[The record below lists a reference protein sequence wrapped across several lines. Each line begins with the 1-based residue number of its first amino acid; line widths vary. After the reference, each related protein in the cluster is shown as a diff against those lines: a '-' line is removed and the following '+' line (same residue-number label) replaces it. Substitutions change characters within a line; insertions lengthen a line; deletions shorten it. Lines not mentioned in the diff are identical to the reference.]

1 MSSTTIGLVHPG
13 EMGAALGAALRAVG
27 HDVTWASAGRS
38 DATSERAR
46 EADLRDVESVGE
58 LANEAALIV
67 SVCPPHAA
75 LEVARLFSGFE
86 GAYVDANAISPET
99 TRRVGAALSRYV
111 DGGVIGP
118 PPRGPG
124 TTRLYLSGADAQEV
138 AELFTGTVVDACVLS
153 AEIGDASALKMVYA
167 GWTKGTAELFTGTVV
182 DARVLSA
189 EIGDASALKMVYAG
203 WTKGTAALLLALRA
217 VARADRVEDALLRE
231 WNESLPD
238 LAARLAS
245 AEQSAAK
252 KGWRWVGEMEEIA
265 ATFEAAGQPPGF
277 HRAAAEV
284 FREFP

>member
-46 EADLRDVESVGE
+46 EADL
-58 LANEAALIV
+58 
-67 SVCPPHAA
+67 P
-75 LEVARLFSGFE
+75 
-86 GAYVDANAISPET
+86 
-99 TRRVGAALSRYV
+99 
-111 DGGVIGP
+111 
-118 PPRGPG
+118 
-124 TTRLYLSGADAQEV
+124 
-138 AELFTGTVVDACVLS
+138 
-153 AEIGDASALKMVYA
+153 
-167 GWTKGTAELFTGTVV
+167 
-182 DARVLSA
+182 
-189 EIGDASALKMVYAG
+189 GDASALKMVYAG

>member
-58 LANEAALIV
+58 LANEAALVV

-138 AELFTGTVVDACVLS
+138 AEPFTGTVVDAC
-153 AEIGDASALKMVYA
+153 
-167 GWTKGTAELFTGTVV
+167 
-182 DARVLSA
+182 VLSA